1 MKNAI
6 NWFEIP
12 VSDMP
17 RACQFYGAILNTPL
31 NASPMCGGEV
41 AVLPYADGAVG
52 GSLFKHTDLTPTP
65 KGTVVYLNGGDDL
78 SAILDRVGAAGGS
91 VALPKTAITPE
102 IGYMALFIDSEGNRV
117 GLHSPN

>member
-1 MKNAI
+1 MQNAI

-17 RACQFYGAILNTPL
+17 RACRFYGAILDTSL
-31 NASPMCGGEV
+31 NASPMCGGQV
-41 AVLPYADGAVG
+41 ATLPYADGAVG
-52 GSLFKHTDLTPTP
+52 GSLFQHADLTPSTQ
-65 KGTVVYLNGGDDL
+65 GAVVYLNGGDDL
-78 SAILDRVGAAGGS
+78 SAILDRVIDAGGS
-91 VALPKTAITPE
+91 VALPKTAITPA

>member
-1 MKNAI
+1 MQNAI

-17 RACQFYGAILNTPL
+17 RACRFYGAIFDTALH
-31 NASPMCGGEV
+31 ASPMCDGEV
-41 AVLPYADGAVG
+41 AVLPYTDGAVG
-52 GSLFKHTDLTPTP
+52 GSLFKHVDLTPAAQ
-65 KGTVVYLNGGDDL
+65 GTLVYLNGGDDL
-78 SAILDRVGAAGGS
+78 NTILERVGAAGGT

-117 GLHSPN
+117 GLHSPH